1 MEPCAVQSQSP
12 VTKTSSTPR
21 ATNENSININLP
33 QQLIPACENG
43 TKAITLQPQPIQL
56 AVDTSTDWP
65 AIAAT
70 SFVGLT
76 GALVAFAVG
85 YMAYLGQRN
94 HVRAAKANFRHGWQQ
109 EIKQLIAKFIAV
121 IARIHYELGVN
132 PDYLNSSES
141 NQTFSD
147 LIETHSRIELMLDR
161 SKSYA
166 KEISRVTGLLIEA
179 VKERKIDNLNKLSN
193 ELLEVANG
201 VVEQTWQDIR
211 NDLEGKTKK

>member
-1 MEPCAVQSQSP
+1 MESCAAQSQSH
-12 VTKTSSTPR
+12 TKEAHSAPH
-21 ATNENSININLP
+21 AINENSININFP
-33 QQLIPACENG
+33 QQSFPAGENG
-43 TKAITLQPQPIQL
+43 TKAITLQPQPIKL

-94 HVRAAKANFRHGWQQ
+94 QVRAAKANFRHGWQQ
-109 EIKQLIAKFIAV
+109 EIKQLIAKFISV
-121 IARIHYELGVN
+121 IARIHYESVAN

-141 NQTFSD
+141 NQIFSD
-147 LIETHSRIELMLDR
+147 LIETHTRIEIMLDR
-161 SKSYA
+161 TKSYS

-179 VKERKIDNLNKLSN
+179 VNDRKIDNLNKLSN
-193 ELLEVANG
+193 ELLAVANG

-211 NDLEGKTKK
+211 SDLEGKTNK